1 MISTLNS
8 KLSSVELC
16 KANGWKVGTK
26 LGGTEHYPG
35 GSNYC
40 VIEITAIGD
49 QAILAKCLTH
59 HTSEAT
65 WVFQMREW
73 KEQV

>member
-16 KANGWKVGTK
+16 KANGWKVGTR
-26 LGGTEHYPG
+26 LGGTEYYPT
-35 GSNYC
+35 GSSYC
-40 VIEITAIGD
+40 VIQITAIGE

-59 HTSEAT
+59 KTDEST
-65 WVFQMREW
+65 WILQLRDW
-73 KEQV
+73 KEYV